1 MTKARCHALAR
12 RTRRSSNHPDRSAP
26 ILTGEAAMVAA
37 GASTPNLPASPT
49 EFQGLQLPSVPLLV
63 ADLARTS
70 HPLSAYANISTTFSR
85 VTEFD
90 NRDQGTS
97 RARES
102 ALKSEILEALSPF
115 GSTRSIAQIRTLT
128 KRADAGAGSVWEAG
142 FLWMLHCW
150 LKPSIELE
158 SQYHLTLD
166 GLNYYCDAAIPTMKI
181 SLEFDGAGKL
191 GITRTRP
198 GGPLWKPLNA
208 WTQGTS
214 QE

>member
-1 MTKARCHALAR
+1 MPR
-12 RTRRSSNHPDRSAP
+12 
-26 ILTGEAAMVAA
+26 A
-37 GASTPNLPASPT
+37 GTP
-49 EFQGLQLPSVPLLV
+49 
-63 ADLARTS
+63 

-150 LKPSIELE
+150 LKPSIEWE

-181 SLEFDGAGKL
+181 SLEFDGTGKL
-191 GITRTRP
+191 GVTEQEWRSRSQDFLARAQAFSRHGWTTVRVTAPDFRNVEAALWTLGQDLDRFGITRTRS
-198 GGPLWKPLNA
+198 GGPLWKALST